1 MVFVGV
7 VLELVLWFYILL
19 LLARIV
25 ADWVQ
30 MFARSWQPQGP
41 VLVLLEMIY
50 TATDPP
56 IRLFRRFVPPLR
68 LGGQGI
74 DLSILFVLLICY
86 VFLYINRRTL
96 LFA

>member
-1 MVFVGV
+1 MVIVGIV
-7 VLELVLWFYILL
+7 FELVLWFYILL
-19 LLARIV
+19 LLARMV

-30 MFARSWQPQGP
+30 MFARAWQPNGP
-41 VLVLLEMIY
+41 VLVLLELIY
-50 TATDPP
+50 SATDPP

-86 VFLYINRRTL
+86 AFWQVNRHTL